1 MSQWIHEIPNFG
13 IGALII
19 ACGLVLTT
27 IAPMFIRKRFGW
39 NPSEHWVSGADDGFK
54 LFTSLS
60 LMILAFCLVSVQGD
74 RRNIEDLVSREGTV
88 IGKLHRAMGS
98 YGGPE
103 AIEMQKDLKN
113 YAERIIKVEWPLL
126 AGGQHDPELTL
137 MLSNLTKMVRTLNAD
152 TPAKQLAR
160 VELVGTLAQLSDV
173 RDARLAAI
181 HVKLPAYYYHALTF
195 TLLGVMLFGWFQT
208 PLRKMAVVVGGI
220 TAGLGLM
227 LTLLVVNSAHFLGE
241 SSVSPMPIL
250 RAMEGFGS

>member
-13 IGALII
+13 IGALVI
-19 ACGLVLTT
+19 ASGLVLTT
-27 IAPMFIRKRFGW
+27 IVPMVVRKSLGW
-39 NPSEHWVSGADDGFK
+39 DPSEHWVSGADEGFK

-88 IGKLHRAMGS
+88 IGKLHRAMGG

-103 AIEMQKDLKN
+103 AIEMQASLRT
-113 YAERIIKVEWPLL
+113 YAERIVNVEWPLL
-126 AGGQHDPELTL
+126 ASGQRDPELTS
-137 MLSNLTKMVRTLNAD
+137 MLSKLTASIRSLNAD

-173 RDARLAAI
+173 RDARLAAT

-208 PLRKMAVVVGGI
+208 PLRKMAVIVGGI

-227 LTLLVVNSAHFLGE
+227 LALLIVNSAHFSGE
-241 SSVSPMPIL
+241 SAVMPTPIL
-250 RAMEGFGS
+250 RAIQAFGS